1 MRSVPFH
8 VIVAFRT
15 VFFQFSPNGIGLAFA
30 LFTNRT
36 KQLRINPNFRLF
48 GCSIRSSGRRCNVSR
63 DCIIG
68 NGQQNAVSDI
78 CFCTDAEITQQHLEQ
93 FLFILCGNFYAAREC
108 CGMQNETEL
117 EGHSGQNLDD
127 MYRIRILHQVFV
139 QRVMRRDIVRTEN
152 AAVFAAFGKH
162 GIKEDVAAFENI
174 LIKLFYVFVT
184 NAFVFEY
191 FTKEINDSGT
201 AVRK

>member
-15 VFFQFSPNGIGLAFA
+15 VFFQFPPNGIGLAFA

-36 KQLRINPNFRLF
+36 KQLRINPNLRLF
-48 GCSIRSSGRRCNVSR
+48 VCRIRSFSRRR
-63 DCIIG
+63 DVLRDRTIG
-68 NGQQNAVSDI
+68 NGQQNA
-78 CFCTDAEITQQHLEQ
+78 DAEITQQHSEQ
-93 FLFILCGNFYAAREC
+93 LLFILCGNFYAAREC

-139 QRVMRRDIVRTEN
+139 QRVMRRDVVRTEN
-152 AAVFAAFGKH
+152 AAVSAAFGKH
-162 GIKEDVAAFENI
+162 GIKEDIAAFENI